1 MNIVVVGAGY
11 VGLANALIISR
22 NFETKLFDIDCS
34 KINKLNNGKSPIHEK
49 GIDGFLNSEDL
60 NITFSDSDDKLYSS
74 CSFVIIATP
83 TDYLENNRSFDTTS
97 VRETIQKVWSQNE
110 NAFIIIKS
118 TVPVGFTESIKREF
132 SNNRVCFSP
141 EFLREGKSISD
152 TLYPSRIIIGDTSP
166 ISDEIAT
173 LFVSGIERKDVEVL
187 FMNST
192 EAESA
197 KLFSNTFLAMRVAFF
212 NELDTFAVNRN
223 INSLQIISG
232 VCSDPRI
239 GKHYRNPSFGYGGY
253 CLPKDTKQLKVDFKN
268 IPNNLIGAIVDS
280 NETRKNFIVELV
292 KQKKPEVV
300 GIYRL
305 IMKTGSDNYRESSI
319 ISVMKKLSSQGFKLM
334 IFEPLIEEEKFID
347 IEVNN
352 NLEFFLTNSTL
363 ILANRLDSALTD
375 VKEKVLSRD
384 IYGDD

>member
-60 NITFSDSDDKLYSS
+60 NITFTDSDDKLYSS

-173 LFVSGIERKDVEVL
+173 IFVSGIERKDVEVL

-197 KLFSNTFLAMRVAFF
+197 KLFSNTFLAMRVAF
-212 NELDTFAVNRN
+212 
-223 INSLQIISG
+223 
-232 VCSDPRI
+232 
-239 GKHYRNPSFGYGGY
+239 
-253 CLPKDTKQLKVDFKN
+253 
-268 IPNNLIGAIVDS
+268 
-280 NETRKNFIVELV
+280 
-292 KQKKPEVV
+292 
-300 GIYRL
+300 
-305 IMKTGSDNYRESSI
+305 
-319 ISVMKKLSSQGFKLM
+319 
-334 IFEPLIEEEKFID
+334 
-347 IEVNN
+347 
-352 NLEFFLTNSTL
+352 LTS
-363 ILANRLDSALTD
+363 
-375 VKEKVLSRD
+375 
-384 IYGDD
+384 

>member
-49 GIDGFLNSEDL
+49 GIDGFLNTEDL
-60 NITFSDSDDKLYSS
+60 NITFTDSDDKLYSS

-173 LFVSGIERKDVEVL
+173 IFVSGIERKDVEVL

>member
-49 GIDGFLNSEDL
+49 GIDGFLNTEDL
-60 NITFSDSDDKLYSS
+60 NITFTDSDDKLYSS

>member
-1 MNIVVVGAGY
+1 
-11 VGLANALIISR
+11 
-22 NFETKLFDIDCS
+22 
-34 KINKLNNGKSPIHEK
+34 
-49 GIDGFLNSEDL
+49 
-60 NITFSDSDDKLYSS
+60 
-74 CSFVIIATP
+74 
-83 TDYLENNRSFDTTS
+83 
-97 VRETIQKVWSQNE
+97 
-110 NAFIIIKS
+110 
-118 TVPVGFTESIKREF
+118 
-132 SNNRVCFSP
+132 
-141 EFLREGKSISD
+141 
-152 TLYPSRIIIGDTSP
+152 
-166 ISDEIAT
+166 
-173 LFVSGIERKDVEVL
+173 
-187 FMNST
+187 
-192 EAESA
+192 
-197 KLFSNTFLAMRVAFF
+197 
-212 NELDTFAVNRN
+212 
-223 INSLQIISG
+223 LQIISG

>member
-60 NITFSDSDDKLYSS
+60 NITFTDSDDKLYSS